1 MTKGWCPHIDLA
13 RLSAALSEE
22 ILAVSESEVR
32 RLLAETACPLAATA
46 QEVRDLIAAASGE
59 QDELNLKLVGSDG
72 QRRTFVAL

>member
-1 MTKGWCPHIDLA
+1 MTKEWCPHIDLA

-22 ILAVSESEVR
+22 ILAGSDAEVR
-32 RLLAETACPLAATA
+32 RLLAETAYPVAATA

-59 QDELNLKLVGSDG
+59 QDIKPKLVRSDG